1 MARSADSTGVTVST
15 GWAIFA
21 LAAGIA
27 ALLVQTALV
36 PFTAAPQFGLLVNDG
51 DLAIYRNAARAVLD
65 SQALYSVPIP
75 PGGWFTYP
83 PFAALCFVPL
93 AIVSFG
99 VAKVVWFA
107 MSYVALWATIWRCW
121 RVLGYRGDAR
131 LALLCLGLGLVAVDI
146 EAVRGT
152 LWQGQINLLLM
163 AVLVWDLT
171 RPASARLRGFSV
183 GLVAGIKLTAIVFL
197 PYLLLTRQWRAVATA
212 VATGSATVVAA
223 WLILP
228 GDAWMFWRDAAG
240 DVDRIGPVTHPGNQS
255 INGVLSNLWA
265 PQLAP
270 DWLWATCVAGAA
282 GFGYAAAVRAHR
294 TRRPLLGM
302 VVTGLIGC
310 VVPPLAWGHHWV
322 WYVPLLIVL
331 LHSTARVNPCRML
344 RITAATTTF
353 AASSMWLTSWL
364 YAEIKTLGLT
374 GAPSYVPA
382 MTAASEQMPP
392 TVRAIVCGV
401 PVAVYLTVVTA
412 ILTRTPTG
420 QGKQDPAAEV
430 REVPAHS

>member
-197 PYLLLTRQWRAVATA
+197 PYLLLTRQWRAVAPAGAPGHPPGKSVDQRRAVEPVGTAARTGLALGDMCRRCRRFRLCRRGPRPPHPKAAARDGRDRIDRMCRAAAGVGPPLGVVRA
-212 VATGSATVVAA
+212 VADRLAA
-223 WLILP
+223 LHRAGEP
-228 GDAWMFWRDAAG
+228 VPHAPDHRGDNHVR
-240 DVDRIGPVTHPGNQS
+240 
-255 INGVLSNLWA
+255 GVLDVA
-265 PQLAP
+265 DQLALRRNQDPRP
-270 DWLWATCVAGAA
+270 DRGTQLRPRHDRRERTDAPHGPS
-282 GFGYAAAVRAHR
+282 HR
-294 TRRPLLGM
+294 LRRPCRGLPHRGHRDPHPDTDR
-302 VVTGLIGC
+302 TGK
-310 VVPPLAWGHHWV
+310 
-322 WYVPLLIVL
+322 
-331 LHSTARVNPCRML
+331 TRPCRRSTRGPRAQL
-344 RITAATTTF
+344 RRP
-353 AASSMWLTSWL
+353 
-364 YAEIKTLGLT
+364 
-374 GAPSYVPA
+374 PS
-382 MTAASEQMPP
+382 
-392 TVRAIVCGV
+392 R
-401 PVAVYLTVVTA
+401 
-412 ILTRTPTG
+412 
-420 QGKQDPAAEV
+420 
-430 REVPAHS
+430 